1 MVYGS
6 AKGRQRA
13 LARPSLPGAPGCKAG
28 PPEREHLGSRSPAA
42 HVFRASASDRSHAR
56 PMTHLGPSAQHKAH
70 NPKTC
75 ARLPS
80 SHPRAQCRNKS
91 RACRKSFDLPPL
103 PALPAAGRLR
113 TRSVGC
119 TQAPSRAQGV
129 CSQRLSTRQRAATK
143 KADQRR
149 KGQQTLPPA
158 ARPVTRPEALRIHT
172 RRGWATYSAARRARP
187 LSAAVRAGRAAQQ
200 QVTQRASEGSN
211 RGHFTSLASSKPCN
225 DIFGSAGGGA
235 RAAWQNWRRRHPWC
249 KPRCH
254 PTTTTSTT
262 LLSLVRLEQRT
273 IKKRK
278 CTTF

>member
-91 RACRKSFDLPPL
+91 RACRKVFRPPAPSSAACCRAAPHAVGGVHTSSL
-103 PALPAAGRLR
+103 EGARGVLTETIDAAARCHQKGRSAPQGPTDSTAGRPPR
-113 TRSVGC
+113 DAPRGPPNSHAARVGDVLC
-119 TQAPSRAQGV
+119 GATSAAIVGGRPGGGRGAAASDPKGERA
-129 CSQRLSTRQRAATK
+129 RAATE
-143 KADQRR
+143 
-149 KGQQTLPPA
+149 
-158 ARPVTRPEALRIHT
+158 VI
-172 RRGWATYSAARRARP
+172 SP
-187 LSAAVRAGRAAQQ
+187 L
-200 QVTQRASEGSN
+200 
-211 RGHFTSLASSKPCN
+211 
-225 DIFGSAGGGA
+225 
-235 RAAWQNWRRRHPWC
+235 
-249 KPRCH
+249 
-254 PTTTTSTT
+254 
-262 LLSLVRLEQRT
+262 
-273 IKKRK
+273 
-278 CTTF
+278 